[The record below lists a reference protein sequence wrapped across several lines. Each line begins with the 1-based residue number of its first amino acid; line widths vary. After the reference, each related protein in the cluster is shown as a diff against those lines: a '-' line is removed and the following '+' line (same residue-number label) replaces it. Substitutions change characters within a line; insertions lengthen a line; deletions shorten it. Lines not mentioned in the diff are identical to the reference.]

1 MSDRAHGARS
11 ELADARWSCSSP
23 SLAPVP
29 SPALAPAPAL
39 AALPAPVPAAPTS
52 LAAPARKS
60 ERKRKAPVPLTD
72 SLPTDAAALRKLH
85 KLNSPRRF
93 TVGQAVQALN
103 IKPRTTTVLGL

>member
-1 MSDRAHGARS
+1 
-11 ELADARWSCSSP
+11 
-23 SLAPVP
+23 
-29 SPALAPAPAL
+29 
-39 AALPAPVPAAPTS
+39 
-52 LAAPARKS
+52 
-60 ERKRKAPVPLTD
+60 VPLTD